1 LSVVD
6 IVLIIIV
13 LLGSYKG
20 YRDGFLMELFSLLGI
35 VLGILGGFKLMG
47 IALVYLTNHF
57 DIDKKMLPYIAFG
70 VVFLI
75 IVVVVSLMGRML
87 KASIDKSFL
96 GRVDQAAGAALGL
109 VKVIFLLSVAMWLLD
124 AVHWEL
130 PEKWTS
136 GSRIMPLIAEFAP
149 TVSDWIGDWI
159 PALHDTFE

>member
-1 LSVVD
+1 LNVVD

-35 VLGILGGFKLMG
+35 ILGILGGFKLMG
-47 IALVYLTNHF
+47 IALVYLSEHF

-75 IVVVVSLMGRML
+75 IVIVVSLVGRML

-96 GRVDQAAGAALGL
+96 GRVDQAAGAVLGL
-109 VKVIFLLSVAMWLLD
+109 IKVIFLLSVAMWLLN
-124 AVHWEL
+124 AVRWEL

-136 GSRIMPLIAEFAP
+136 SSRIMPLIAEFAP
-149 TVSDWIGDWI
+149 TVSGWIGEWI
-159 PALHDTFE
+159 PAFHDIFA